1 MRIRNFSAPT
11 IAEAMTQVRAAMGGD
26 AIIVSTYQR
35 GRGRGVEVTA
45 AIEPDAMAPP
55 KAKPQPAARPPQA
68 DRAAST
74 EVAQSLARA
83 LSWHGVPGKLIEP
96 LCVAAAAFAHSDR
109 EMCLASA
116 LDASFG
122 FSPLPQQSFPQK
134 QPHALMLIGPAG
146 AGKTALCAKLAARAV
161 FAGQTVRVITT
172 DTVRAG
178 GIDQLQALTQLM
190 QVPLLTAANPGELRR
205 RLDHRGDHGGDLG
218 ADTGA
223 KPDCVLIDTAGVNPF
238 EPTELDD
245 LKSFLGAGLIETQLV
260 LAAGMDADDA
270 ADQAA
275 ALAALKPARLFSTRL
290 DAARRYGALISA
302 ANAADL
308 AFAEVSISPFVAQG
322 LTVLNPVSFAK
333 LLLRD
338 PGLGEVQTVFRKASG
353 T

>member
-1 MRIRNFSAPT
+1 MRIKNFSAPT
-11 IAEAMTQVRAAMGGD
+11 IAEAMAQVRAAMGD
-26 AIIVSTYQR
+26 NAIIVSTYQS

-45 AIEPDAMAPP
+45 AIEPDTMAPP
-55 KAKPQPAARPPQA
+55 KAKPQPAARS
-68 DRAAST
+68 AATGT

-96 LCVAAAAFAHSDR
+96 LCVAAAAFAHS
-109 EMCLASA
+109 EIELCLASA

-122 FSPLPQQSFPQK
+122 FLPLPHRLPG
-134 QPHALMLIGPAG
+134 ALMLIGPPG

-161 FAGQTVRVITT
+161 FSGQSVRVITT

-178 GIDQLQALTQLM
+178 GIDQLQALTHLM
-190 QVPLLTAANPGELRR
+190 QVPLLTAANPDELRR
-205 RLDHRGDHGGDLG
+205 HLDI
-218 ADTGA
+218 GA

-238 EPTELDD
+238 EPAELDD
-245 LKSFLGAGLIETQLV
+245 LKSFLGSGHIETQMV
-260 LAAGMDADDA
+260 LAAGMDAADA

-275 ALAALKPARLFSTRL
+275 ALAALKPVRLFSTRL

-322 LTVLNPVSFAK
+322 LTALNPVSFAK

-338 PGLGEVQTVFRKASG
+338 PELGEVQTVFRKASG